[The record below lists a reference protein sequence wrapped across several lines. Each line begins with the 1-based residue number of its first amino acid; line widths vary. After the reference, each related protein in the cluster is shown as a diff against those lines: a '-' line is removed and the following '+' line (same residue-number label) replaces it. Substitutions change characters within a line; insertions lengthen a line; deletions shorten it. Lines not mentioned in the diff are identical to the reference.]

1 MPPELVV
8 STVRVPG
15 EPRLVADVCGDGELV
30 VLLHGIGGN
39 RSNWARQLRVLAP
52 RCRAVAYDARGYG
65 ESDDGPV
72 PLSMADFSS
81 DLGRVLDYFGAAR
94 AHVIGL
100 SMGGMVAMDY
110 CLRAPVRVASLV
122 LADTGRGPAHEFSA
136 AELEEFLRL
145 RRAPLLA
152 GKTPRD
158 TAPAVARSLVAANA
172 APAVVRELEAS
183 LAALRRDAYLET
195 LAVVTRYAGLV
206 DLQRI
211 TAPTLVLVGSEDRVT
226 PVARVRELAALIPRS
241 TFAVIERAGHLS
253 NLEQPQ
259 AFNRQITDFLLPLLG
274 GQTHAQ

>member
-145 RRAPLLA
+145 
-152 GKTPRD
+152 
-158 TAPAVARSLVAANA
+158 
-172 APAVVRELEAS
+172 
-183 LAALRRDAYLET
+183 
-195 LAVVTRYAGLV
+195 
-206 DLQRI
+206 
-211 TAPTLVLVGSEDRVT
+211 
-226 PVARVRELAALIPRS
+226 
-241 TFAVIERAGHLS
+241 
-253 NLEQPQ
+253 
-259 AFNRQITDFLLPLLG
+259 
-274 GQTHAQ
+274 

>member
-1 MPPELVV
+1 
-8 STVRVPG
+8 
-15 EPRLVADVCGDGELV
+15 
-30 VLLHGIGGN
+30 
-39 RSNWARQLRVLAP
+39 
-52 RCRAVAYDARGYG
+52 
-65 ESDDGPV
+65 
-72 PLSMADFSS
+72 
-81 DLGRVLDYFGAAR
+81 
-94 AHVIGL
+94 
-100 SMGGMVAMDY
+100 
-110 CLRAPVRVASLV
+110 
-122 LADTGRGPAHEFSA
+122 
-136 AELEEFLRL
+136 
-145 RRAPLLA
+145 
-152 GKTPRD
+152 
-158 TAPAVARSLVAANA
+158 
-172 APAVVRELEAS
+172 VVRELEAS